1 MFKAESQ
8 VVWDD
13 DLTPDPPT
21 SASQVLGSSVGTTMP
36 GFEDFFFLFFKSKG
50 ISHQFGVGLICSLQS
65 HHTAFVMSH

>member
-36 GFEDFFFLFFKSKG
+36 GFEDFFFFLNQK
-50 ISHQFGVGLICSLQS
+50 
-65 HHTAFVMSH
+65 AFHINLALV